1 MTLVVTSTPVGD
13 DRPLPVLAP
22 VEDAVLWL
30 RRGHGMAAWG
40 RALDV
45 EVGAGPDRAAH
56 VRATIEALEVDGDP
70 RDLRAFVSLSFDR
83 DTARSRA
90 VVPRRILVRDGDGT
104 RLVAID
110 PSPGAHGGPDP
121 GAEFVPEPGTGSPP
135 RAHRDRI
142 RYAGSSLPDLH
153 WLEAVATATDRI
165 DRGDARKVILA
176 RDHAVWCSEPFDPRH
191 LAMRL
196 TERFPGCWTFH
207 HDGFIGATPELLL
220 ARRGREV
227 RSLVLAGTARRDPDP
242 VVDERLGAELLA
254 SDKDRREH
262 ALAVDSVVE
271 VLEVLC
277 DDVVAPTEPDLLDL
291 DNVRHLA
298 TNVTATLHD
307 DMWAVEV
314 ADRLHPTAAVGGTP
328 RAAALAMIS
337 ELEGMDRDRY
347 AAPVGW
353 MDATGDGEF
362 GIALRCARL
371 SGARARLFAGVG
383 IVAGSLPED
392 ELSETRLK
400 LLAMQQALGA

>member
-1 MTLVVTSTPVGD
+1 MTLVVTSTPVDD

-40 RALDV
+40 RAVDID
-45 EVGAGPDRAAH
+45 VGAGPNRAAH

-70 RDLRAFVSLSFDR
+70 SDLRAFVSLSFDR
-83 DTARSRA
+83 DAARSHA

-110 PSPGAHGGPDP
+110 PSPTADGGPDD
-121 GAEFVPEPGTGSPP
+121 GAEDVPEPGTGVPP

-153 WLEAVATATDRI
+153 WLEAVATATARI

-196 TERFPGCWTFH
+196 AERFPGCWTFH

-242 VVDERLGAELLA
+242 VVDQRLGAELLT

-271 VLEVLC
+271 VLEGLC
-277 DDVVAPTEPDLLDL
+277 DDIVAPTEPELLDL

-298 TNVTATLHD
+298 TNVTANLHD
-307 DMWAVEV
+307 DLWAVEV

-328 RAAALAMIS
+328 RAAALTMIS
-337 ELEGMDRDRY
+337 ELECMDRDRY

-362 GIALRCARL
+362 GIVLRCARL